1 MKCAIC
7 KSENIKVVVTRTTF
21 NGNAIRRRRKCLKCD
36 YKFTTYETID
46 RSYLKVIK
54 ADKSLETFNKQKL
67 ITGIVKSFANLD
79 VSFEKQLQ
87 IADAIE
93 RNIYEMGM
101 KWVSSKII
109 GGAVLKK
116 LKAVNEVAYVRFAS
130 VYYKFTTVDEF
141 SNLISKLK

>member
-54 ADKSLETFNKQKL
+54 ADKSLETFNKQK
-67 ITGIVKSFANLD
+67 
-79 VSFEKQLQ
+79 Q
-87 IADAIE
+87 IADDIE

-130 VYYKFTTVDEF
+130 V
-141 SNLISKLK
+141 